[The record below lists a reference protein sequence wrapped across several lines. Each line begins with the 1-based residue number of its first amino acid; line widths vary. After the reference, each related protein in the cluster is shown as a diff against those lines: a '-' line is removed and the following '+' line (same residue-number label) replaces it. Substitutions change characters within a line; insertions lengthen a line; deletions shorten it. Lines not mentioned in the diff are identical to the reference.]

1 MRAGALK
8 GRLATALGVALAVA
22 LAVAPAASCRRAE
35 ANPVVGGDPSRGE
48 QAFVAMGCASCH
60 TVRGVRG
67 PHGRV
72 GPELTGIGAQSYI
85 AGVLPNT
92 PENMVRWIMDP
103 QGVDEGTAM
112 PNLHVTEQEARDLA
126 AYLYTRR

>member
-1 MRAGALK
+1 MRAGALTAT
-8 GRLATALGVALAVA
+8 LAAALLAA
-22 LAVAPAASCRRAE
+22 FAAGCRRAE
-35 ANPVVGGDPSRGE
+35 ANPVTGGDPGRGA

-60 TVRGVRG
+60 TVRGARG

-72 GPELTGIGAQSYI
+72 GPELTGIAGRSYI

-103 QGVDEGTAM
+103 QGVEPRTAM
-112 PNLHVTEQEARDLA
+112 PNLHVTEQVARDLA

>member
-1 MRAGALK
+1 MRAGALT
-8 GRLATALGVALAVA
+8 ATLGAALI
-22 LAVAPAASCRRAE
+22 AASTAGCRRAE
-35 ANPVVGGDPSRGE
+35 ANPVPGGDPARGA
-48 QAFVAMGCASCH
+48 QSFVAMGCASCH
-60 TVRGVRG
+60 TVHGARG

-72 GPELTGIGAQSYI
+72 GPELTGIAAQSYI

-103 QGVDEGTAM
+103 QGVEPRTAM
-112 PNLHVTEQEARDLA
+112 PNLHVTEQAARDLA